1 MSKTSY
7 KLRKVNI
14 KDLDLIYAWS
24 NDTFVRKNSFDKNKI
39 SLLKHENWFK
49 NILRKKDSIFIFCK
63 KDLPLGLIRFVYF
76 NRGLKISYMISKDF
90 RGKGIAKIMIK
101 EFIKKIRKKNL
112 YRTKKIFAF
121 VINKNYAS
129 SITLEN
135 SGFIY
140 SGLKYGSHCY
150 INI

>member
-1 MSKTSY
+1 
-7 KLRKVNI
+7 
-14 KDLDLIYAWS
+14 
-24 NDTFVRKNSFDKNKI
+24 
-39 SLLKHENWFK
+39 
-49 NILRKKDSIFIFCK
+49 
-63 KDLPLGLIRFVYF
+63 
-76 NRGLKISYMISKDF
+76 MISKDF